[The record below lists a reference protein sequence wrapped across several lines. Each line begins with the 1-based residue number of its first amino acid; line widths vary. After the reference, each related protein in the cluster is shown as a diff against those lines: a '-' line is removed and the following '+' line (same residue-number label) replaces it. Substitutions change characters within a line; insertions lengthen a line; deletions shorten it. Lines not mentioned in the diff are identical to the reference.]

1 MKVNPQGKYDQ
12 ALRDYKKGTFL
23 NSSKSGQLLPGLA
36 ANTPEQRESQKR
48 IFDKVWSSVER
59 IMGDMRTRMDAS
71 LRDPSRTVEE
81 QEKTIEILI
90 ELAGDD
96 EPAWVYLDSQHA
108 HIVDGLKG
116 IYNKAQ
122 DKCKCMSRRWR
133 SAVLS

>member
-1 MKVNPQGKYDQ
+1 
-12 ALRDYKKGTFL
+12 
-23 NSSKSGQLLPGLA
+23 
-36 ANTPEQRESQKR
+36 
-48 IFDKVWSSVER
+48 
-59 IMGDMRTRMDAS
+59 MRTRMDAS

-116 IYNKAQ
+116 IFNKAQ

-133 SAVLS
+133 SAMLS